1 MKTLLRAIGAL
12 VVLVALGAGGA
23 FLWASSAAA
32 KSLARTIDV
41 HIVDFPIPFPLGPA
55 EIEAR
60 GLTPEAADEA
70 ALAEALERG
79 RHLVE
84 SRYACSDCHGE
95 DFGGGVMVDA
105 PIMGRLLGP
114 NITTGTG
121 SRTEGYTA
129 ADWNRIVRHGVRR
142 DGRVSAM
149 PSQDFQLMSDQELS
163 DIVVYVRSRPPVD
176 AEVPPV
182 TLGPLGK
189 FLVATGQIQLSA
201 DLIGSHFEDHLP
213 TPPAADVGVEFGAHL
228 AGTCTGCHGAS
239 FAGGKIPGGDPAWA
253 PASNLTPGGPGMGSW
268 SYDDFVRVMREGR
281 RADGSELASPMSLV
295 VPYTARM
302 TDTELESLWLYLQS
316 VPPAP

>member
-23 FLWASSAAA
+23 FLWASNAAA

-41 HIVDFPIPFPLGPA
+41 HTVDFPIPFPLDPT

-60 GLTPEAADEA
+60 GLTPHQAEEV

-114 NITTGTG
+114 NITTGAG

-149 PSQDFQLMSDQELS
+149 PSQDFQVMSDQELS
-163 DIVVYVRSRPPVD
+163 DIVVYIRSRPPVD

-189 FLVATGQIQLSA
+189 FLVATGQIQLA
-201 DLIGSHFEDHLP
+201 PDLISSHFGEHRS
-213 TPPAADVGVEFGAHL
+213 TPPAAEVGVEFGAHL
-228 AGTCTGCHGAS
+228 AGTCTGCHGQS
-239 FAGGKIPGGDPAWA
+239 LAGGKIAGGDPSWA
-253 PASNLTPGGPGMGSW
+253 PAADITSGGPGISSW
-268 SYDDFVRVMREGR
+268 SYADFVRAMREGR
-281 RADGSELASPMSLV
+281 RPDGSELLSPMSFAL
-295 VPYTARM
+295 PYTARM
-302 TDTELESLWLYLQS
+302 TETEMEALWTYLRS
-316 VPPAP
+316 VPPAH